1 MIDDGSFDNGFLPAY
16 DKALKNDE
24 PVFTYAGSEYAVS
37 YAEIIIDF
45 VDNFRDNVNELKQF
59 ER

>member
-24 PVFTYAGSEYAVS
+24 PVFTYAGSEYAV
-37 YAEIIIDF
+37 
-45 VDNFRDNVNELKQF
+45 
-59 ER
+59 